1 MFRESGLFGELQRRV
16 LNPEKV
22 PDFDIR
28 FTTFSNEIEVLNIPD
43 HLKAIFTLYLIVN
56 ISSFILLFIE
66 YGVTII

>member
-22 PDFDIR
+22 SDFDIK
-28 FTTFSNEIEVLNIPD
+28 FTTFSNECEVLNIAD
-43 HLKAIFTLYLIVN
+43 HLKAIFTLYLIVK

-66 YGVTII
+66 YGVSII